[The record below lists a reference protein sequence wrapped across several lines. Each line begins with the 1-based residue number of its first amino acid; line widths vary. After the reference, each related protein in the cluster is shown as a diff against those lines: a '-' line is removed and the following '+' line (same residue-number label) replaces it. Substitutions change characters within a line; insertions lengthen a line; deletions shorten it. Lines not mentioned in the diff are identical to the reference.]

1 MVKTRWKNRVT
12 TMIKIE
18 TRFSVEENEVACN
31 LSKNTS
37 FSVAIVSYLIPVEN
51 RIQKH
56 MNKEQ
61 GKQDK

>member
-18 TRFSVEENEVACN
+18 TRFSVEENEVACS